1 MIFRDSEGI
10 LREINKKDFITD
22 KEYYSEILK
31 VKGIKF
37 SPKDRDSVQEMMY
50 LIKQSDTYVYKKNYH
65 HQGK

>member
-1 MIFRDSEGI
+1 MIFRDSQGI

-31 VKGIKF
+31 VKEIKF
-37 SPKDRDSVQEMMY
+37 SPKDRDSVQEMMS
-50 LIKQSDTYVYKKNYH
+50 LIKQSNTNIHKKNYH